1 MTKLF
6 FCILIQ
12 NLFSKSCF
20 VKVSQS
26 EHKHARSLDLL
37 NLTLHLKKAYLL
49 FVNKHVSDVAGLPAL
64 HPRIS
69 TPLTDSAKIGLSV
82 SGVGLRE

>member
-1 MTKLF
+1 M
-6 FCILIQ
+6 
-12 NLFSKSCF
+12 
-20 VKVSQS
+20 KVSQS